1 MTAEID
7 HILILTEFRK
17 AKKFWLSKSVTITWK
32 FYLLFGHHIVDDI
45 WKSRYIQ
52 QIP

>member
-17 AKKFWLSKSVTITWK
+17 AKKFRLSKSVTITWK

-45 WKSRYIQ
+45 
-52 QIP
+52 